1 MDSLIIE
8 FPEFKFSKSLNLVP
22 ILNSIDIDDDEILEK
37 IKPCNKIVA
46 KMIINDYGV
55 ANIKKINFLFK
66 KYENKYTDLRE
77 ELQKFIEERKLYLE
91 TSTRHLK

>member
-1 MDSLIIE
+1 LNSLN
-8 FPEFKFSKSLNLVP
+8 LNLVP
-22 ILNSIDIDDDEILEK
+22 ILNSIDIDDNEILEK

-77 ELQKFIEERKLYLE
+77 ELQKFIEERKRYLE